1 MSSFLLIVTLI
12 IYSFQYR
19 SFKKR
24 LEELEDKIT
33 CVVDTEFWGEDDCV
47 EKI

>member
-33 CVVDTEFWGEDDCV
+33 CIVDTEFWGDDHCDG
-47 EKI
+47 KI